1 MHVQLA
7 CIVEGDGE
15 IEAVPLL
22 VRRIAQEVAPNL
34 AVHIVHRIR
43 LSRGKLNKPVELE
56 RAVELAARR
65 AGAGGAILIV
75 FDSDGS
81 DPEELEREVLARA
94 VRVRSDF
101 AIGVALAHMEF
112 EAWFLAAAESLR
124 GCRGLTADLTAPA
137 DPEAIRGAKEWLS
150 AHMEKGRTYA
160 PVLDQPALAATFDL
174 SVARQRSPS
183 FERFYREVTRL
194 LAIRSGRE

>member
-124 GCRGLTADLTAPA
+124 GCRGSPPGP
-137 DPEAIRGAKEWLS
+137 PEAIRGAKEWL
-150 AHMEKGRTYA
+150 
-160 PVLDQPALAATFDL
+160 
-174 SVARQRSPS
+174 
-183 FERFYREVTRL
+183 
-194 LAIRSGRE
+194 